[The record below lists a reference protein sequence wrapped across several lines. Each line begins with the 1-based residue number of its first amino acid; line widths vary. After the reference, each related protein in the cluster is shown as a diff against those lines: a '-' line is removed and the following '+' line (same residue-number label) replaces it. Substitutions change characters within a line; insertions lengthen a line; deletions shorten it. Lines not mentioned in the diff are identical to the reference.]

1 MSDKSL
7 AHLTMHR
14 KTFVA
19 PSHKRVPNQP
29 YAHVDQRREPETS
42 EIVNEIVQ
50 DILASATPATI
61 HVSTATAIAE
71 GRERHMRRD

>member
-1 MSDKSL
+1 MSNNPL

-19 PSHKRVPNQP
+19 PSNKRVPDQP
-29 YAHVDQRREPETS
+29 YTNSDRRREPEPS

-50 DILASATPATI
+50 EILAKATPDTI
-61 HVSTATAIAE
+61 HVTTAMAMAD
-71 GRERHMRRD
+71 GRDRYMRRY